1 MAGQTVSNPGAAA
14 RANAGAGAG
23 ANASN
28 ALYLNSFRISAA
40 ADRLA
45 MHVGPQPKND
55 LVEFCQLCLS
65 LARGIDCAI
74 ATHDVPTK
82 ALELPSLLKQVCKR
96 KNDSLIQAAVMVLMI
111 SVKSACQSGWFSDK
125 DSEDL
130 CHLTNEISSSFCSEP
145 DFKCEPSTY
154 LSTLSMI
161 MSRFFPLLKMGQIFA
176 FLEVKPGY
184 GTFINDFHILKS
196 VKTTAQDKIRVL
208 VAQVDNT
215 ETSSCLIN
223 PPQANFLLNGKG
235 VEKRTNVF
243 MDTGPQIPTIVSHM
257 LKYGTNLLQAVGE
270 FNGTYIVAVA
280 FMSIMPTP
288 DPATLLNYVQPTPA
302 SVDPDSEIIEGPS
315 RISLNCP
322 ISFKRIKTPVKGQS
336 CKHLQC
342 FDYQNYID
350 INSRRPSWRCPHC
363 NQQACFTDI
372 RIDQDMVKVLKEVGE
387 NVTDVILSSDGSWK
401 AVMESDDPT
410 GNPPVNK
417 PDISKD
423 ETMLPDCN
431 GISSSSADILD
442 LTEMDDAMDVVGTGE
457 IEDIKSVQTNCQNQP
472 STSNPSCQNQPSTS
486 NPSEV
491 NQASHMD
498 DAFWSGFYFSRLESG
513 TSRPSSNMQIDGV
526 SEPVPTS
533 LMLPPVLTDPLI
545 QASVM
550 QGGDSSPNNLQY
562 QFLNSAIA
570 NDYGRMPSIVR
581 HAVNRAP
588 IAVQALPAQMPS
600 PVHQQ
605 RPRGTIGDVILNVP
619 SATPQATSVSTNAGS
634 SNVEKP
640 QQQLSRSNSNMVQAS
655 QVSPST
661 LPNKQLEHSSAPIR
675 PTQQFVGHKNP
686 IHTPTPYRA
695 SSGFTAESLKRSWQ
709 GMANQQKSY
718 TANQS
723 PGLSRSLAPGFS
735 RNNAQGS
742 LQSGVGQ
749 ARGVA
754 SGQQLQPTLVA
765 QRTAQIA
772 RPVQLSRAA
781 PPLSA
786 NADSPRP
793 SLIGDQRGSATP
805 GTVPV
810 DLPTDPDWRPT
821 GRMRGSLSGRAYN
834 EALEQYI
841 IRPTQQAQAPR
852 PSIPPNISPQL
863 QALMANRSV
872 HASPLVNPPSSTPAA
887 APDASSA
894 GLPQHSSGIA

>member
-1 MAGQTVSNPGAAA
+1 MAGQTVSNSGAAA
-14 RANAGAGAG
+14 RPNAGGG
-23 ANASN
+23 GNAPN

-55 LVEFCQLCLS
+55 VVEFCQLCLS

-74 ATHDVPTK
+74 ASHDVPAK
-82 ALELPSLLKQVCKR
+82 ALELPSLMKQVCRR
-96 KNDSLIQAAVMVLMI
+96 KNDSFIQAAVMVLMI
-111 SVKSACQSGWFSDK
+111 SVKCACQSGWFSDK

-130 CHLTNEISSSFCSEP
+130 CHLANEISSCFCSEP
-145 DFKCEPSTY
+145 DFKCEPSSY
-154 LSTLSMI
+154 LSIISII
-161 MSRFFPLLKMGQIFA
+161 MSRFFPLLQMGQIFA

-184 GTFINDFHILKS
+184 GTFINDFHISKS
-196 VKTTAQDKIRVL
+196 VKTTAEDKIRLL

-235 VEKRTNVF
+235 VEKRTNVL

-270 FNGTYIVAVA
+270 FNGNYIVAVV
-280 FMSIMPTP
+280 FMSIKPTP

-342 FDYQNYID
+342 FDYQNYVD

-363 NQQACFTDI
+363 NQQTCFTDI

-410 GNPPVNK
+410 GNSPVNK

-423 ETMLPDCN
+423 ETMLPDSN

-442 LTEMDDAMDVVGTGE
+442 LTEIDDAMDVVATGE
-457 IEDIKSVQTNCQNQP
+457 MEDHKSVQTN
-472 STSNPSCQNQPSTS
+472 CQNQPSTS

-498 DAFWSGFYFSRLESG
+498 DAFWSGYYFSRLESG
-513 TSRPSSNMQIDGV
+513 TSRPSSSTQIDGV
-526 SEPVPTS
+526 SGPLPTS
-533 LMLPPVLTDPLI
+533 LMLSPVLTDALI

-550 QGGDSSPNNLQY
+550 QGGDSSPNNLQLQQY
-562 QFLNSAIA
+562 QFVNSAIG
-570 NDYGRMPSIVR
+570 NEYGRMPSIVR

-605 RPRGTIGDVILNVP
+605 RPRGSISDVILNVP

-634 SNVEKP
+634 SNVERP

-661 LPNKQLEHSSAPIR
+661 LPNRQQLEHSSVPIR
-675 PTQQFVGHKNP
+675 PTQQFAGHKNP
-686 IHTPTPYRA
+686 LHTPSYRA
-695 SSGFTAESLKRSWQ
+695 SSGFTAELLNRSWQ
-709 GMANQQKSY
+709 GLANQQTSY

-723 PGLSRSLAPGFS
+723 PGLSRSPAPSFS

-742 LQSGVGQ
+742 LQSVAGQ

-754 SGQQLQPTLVA
+754 SGQHLQPTLAA

-786 NADSPRP
+786 NAADSPRP
-793 SLIGDQRGSATP
+793 SLIGDQRGSTP

-810 DLPTDPDWRPT
+810 DLPADQDWRPT

-863 QALMANRSV
+863 QALMASRSV
-872 HASPLVNPPSSTPAA
+872 NASPPLPVNPPPSSTP
-887 APDASSA
+887 DVSSA
-894 GLPQHSSGIA
+894 GLPQHSSGMQ